1 MHMRKRSLCV
11 LATIALAISTVTVGC
26 GGSASSSQTQQQEA
40 TEPTTEETQAADAGQ
55 NEAEAPAE
63 TEAAPQ
69 ADAAAQPEATAATE
83 PAAQPEATAATEPAA
98 QPEATAAAEP
108 AAKPAPAPA
117 PAPEPEPEL
126 PRSPLTGK
134 VMDEELLKQRPL
146 AVMYPINQQAQPQY
160 GLDRVDVFYE
170 IMEEG
175 SMSRQ
180 MGIMQDWQGLD
191 RIGNIRSIRSYFVYE
206 ALEWDPII
214 IHFGGPVDWVA
225 DDLTRE
231 DVDNINGVGGVMGPD
246 YGAFYRIPHD
256 GVAIEHTAYTD
267 SEHIN
272 DAIEEAGFE
281 REHREGYYKDKH
293 FTFAKDGEVNTLEQ
307 YPDAVDATE
316 IDMAGSYPVTKSAL
330 YYNPDDHLYYK
341 TLYGE
346 DQCDGATGEQLSFTN
361 IFIQRCDWVHCAEGT
376 SKYLWFRI
384 EEPRPGIDDGFYI
397 TNGKMI
403 HVTWDKAGDYE
414 PTIYYDDNGNEV
426 TVNQGRTMVF
436 IIRDDTDDF
445 DINSITYYPDDHKT
459 LTEAD
464 VAESSDEG
472 STEEAASEEEPAGE
486 SLDTEETEW

>member
-1 MHMRKRSLCV
+1 MRKRSLCV

-40 TEPTTEETQAADAGQ
+40 TEPTTDETQAADAGQ

-83 PAAQPEATAATEPAA
+83 PAAQPEATAA
-98 QPEATAAAEP
+98 AEP
-108 AAKPAPAPA
+108 AAKPAPVPA

-214 IHFGGPVDWVA
+214 LHFGGPVDYTGEI
-225 DDLTRE
+225 LTRE

-246 YGAFYRIPHD
+246 YGAYYRVPHD

-267 SEHIN
+267 SENVN

-281 REHREGYYKDKH
+281 KEHREGYYHEKH
-293 FTFAKDGEVNTLEQ
+293 FTFAKDGEINTLEQ

-316 IDMAGSYPVTKSAL
+316 IDMEGSYPVTRSAL
-330 YYNPDDHLYYK
+330 YYNEDDHKYYK
-341 TLYGE
+341 TLYGN
-346 DQCDGATGEQLSFTN
+346 DQCDAVTGEQMAFEN
-361 IFIQRCDWVHCAEGT
+361 IFIQRCAWTHVVDGSA
-376 SKYLWFRI
+376 YLWFRI
-384 EEPRPGIDDGFYI
+384 EEPEEGVDDGFYI

-403 HVTWDKAGDYE
+403 HVTWNKEDDYE
-414 PTIYYDDNGNEV
+414 PTIYYDDNGQEV
-426 TVNQGRTMVF
+426 TVNQGRTMIF

-445 DINSITYYPDDHKT
+445 DINGITYYPDDHKT

-464 VAESSDEG
+464 VEESSED
-472 STEEAASEEEPAGE
+472 STEEESAPVEEPEEE
-486 SLDTEETEW
+486 EW

>member
-1 MHMRKRSLCV
+1 MRNRSLCI
-11 LATIALAISTVTVGC
+11 LTAASLILSTALTGC
-26 GGSASSSQTQQQEA
+26 GSAAGQQSVEKEQEQTTAADDTEA
-40 TEPTTEETQAADAGQ
+40 VDAAEGTTTVPTETDAGTEAGGQAATVQ
-55 NEAEAPAE
+55 E
-63 TEAAPQ
+63 TKKE
-69 ADAAAQPEATAATE
+69 
-83 PAAQPEATAATEPAA
+83 
-98 QPEATAAAEP
+98 
-108 AAKPAPAPA
+108 
-117 PAPEPEPEL
+117 PEPEPEPEPVL
-126 PRSPLTGK
+126 PRSPMTGK
-134 VMDEELLKQRPL
+134 VMDEELLRQRPL
-146 AVMYPINQQAQPQY
+146 AVMYPINKQAQPQY
-160 GLDRVDVFYE
+160 GLDRVEVFYE

-175 SMSRQ
+175 DMSRQ
-180 MGIMQDWQGLD
+180 LGILQDWQGLD

-256 GVAIEHTAYTD
+256 GVALEHTAYTD
-267 SEHIN
+267 SDHIN

-281 REHREGYYKDKH
+281 REHREGYYKEKH
-293 FTFAKDGEVNTLEQ
+293 FTFAKDGEINTLEQ

-316 IDMAGSYPVTKSAL
+316 IDMAGSYPVTHSAL
-330 YYNPDDHLYYK
+330 YYDPEDKLYYK

-361 IFIQRCDWVHCAEGT
+361 VFIQRCAWEHCAEGT

-384 EEPRPGIDDGFYI
+384 EEPDPEYDDGFYI

-403 HVTWDKAGDYE
+403 HVTWNKEDDYE
-414 PTIYYDDNGNEV
+414 PTLFYDDNGNEV
-426 TVNQGRTMVF
+426 TVNQGRTMIF

-445 DINSITYYPDDHKT
+445 EINGLTYYPDDHKT

-464 VAESSDEG
+464 FEDDSSEESTS
-472 STEEAASEEEPAGE
+472 EEAEYAEEPEEE
-486 SLDTEETEW
+486 EW

>member
-1 MHMRKRSLCV
+1 MRKRSLCV

-214 IHFGGPVDWVA
+214 LHFGGPVDYTGEI
-225 DDLTRE
+225 LTRE
-231 DVDNINGVGGVMGPD
+231 DVDNINGVGGIMGPD
-246 YGAFYRIPHD
+246 YGAYYRVPHD

-267 SEHIN
+267 SENVN

-281 REHREGYYKDKH
+281 KEHREGYYHEKH
-293 FTFAKDGEVNTLEQ
+293 FTFAKDGEINTLEQ

-316 IDMAGSYPVTKSAL
+316 IDMEGSYPVTRSAL
-330 YYNPDDHLYYK
+330 YYNEDDHKYYK
-341 TLYGE
+341 TLYGN
-346 DQCDGATGEQLSFTN
+346 DQCDAVTGEQMAFEN
-361 IFIQRCDWVHCAEGT
+361 IFIQRCAWTHVVDGSA
-376 SKYLWFRI
+376 YLWFRI
-384 EEPRPGIDDGFYI
+384 EEPEEGVDDGFYI

-403 HVTWDKAGDYE
+403 HVTWNKEDDYE
-414 PTIYYDDNGNEV
+414 PTIYYDDNGQEV
-426 TVNQGRTMVF
+426 TVNQGRTMIF

-445 DINSITYYPDDHKT
+445 DINGITYYPDDHKT

-464 VAESSDEG
+464 VEESSED
-472 STEEAASEEEPAGE
+472 STEEESAPVEEPEEE
-486 SLDTEETEW
+486 EW

>member
-1 MHMRKRSLCV
+1 MRNRSLCI
-11 LATIALAISTVTVGC
+11 LTAASLILSTALTGC
-26 GGSASSSQTQQQEA
+26 GSAAGQQSVEKEQEQT
-40 TEPTTEETQAADAGQ
+40 TAADDT
-55 NEAEAPAE
+55 EAVDAAEGTTTVPAE
-63 TEAAPQ
+63 TDAGTEAGGQ
-69 ADAAAQPEATAATE
+69 AATVQE
-83 PAAQPEATAATEPAA
+83 TKKE
-98 QPEATAAAEP
+98 
-108 AAKPAPAPA
+108 
-117 PAPEPEPEL
+117 PEPEPEPEPVL
-126 PRSPLTGK
+126 PRSPMTGK
-134 VMDEELLKQRPL
+134 VMDEELLRQRPL
-146 AVMYPINQQAQPQY
+146 AVMYPINKQAQPQY
-160 GLDRVDVFYE
+160 GLDRVEVFYE

-175 SMSRQ
+175 DMSRQ
-180 MGIMQDWQGLD
+180 LGILQDWQGLD

-256 GVAIEHTAYTD
+256 GVELEHTAYTD
-267 SEHIN
+267 SDHIN

-281 REHREGYYKDKH
+281 REHREGYYKEKH
-293 FTFAKDGEVNTLEQ
+293 FTFAKDGEINTLEQ

-316 IDMAGSYPVTKSAL
+316 IDMAGSYPVTHSAL
-330 YYNPDDHLYYK
+330 YYDPEDKLYYK

-361 IFIQRCDWVHCAEGT
+361 VFIQRCAWEHCAEGT

-384 EEPRPGIDDGFYI
+384 EEPDPEYDDGFYI

-403 HVTWDKAGDYE
+403 HVTWNKEDDYE
-414 PTIYYDDNGNEV
+414 PTLFYDDNGNEV
-426 TVNQGRTMVF
+426 TVNQGRTMIF

-445 DINSITYYPDDHKT
+445 EINGLTYYPDDHKT

-464 VAESSDEG
+464 FEDDSSEESTS
-472 STEEAASEEEPAGE
+472 EEAEYAEEPEEE
-486 SLDTEETEW
+486 EW

>member
-1 MHMRKRSLCV
+1 MRKRSLCV

-26 GGSASSSQTQQQEA
+26 GGSASSTQTQQQEA
-40 TEPTTEETQAADAGQ
+40 TEPTTEETQAADADQ

-63 TEAAPQ
+63 TDAAPQ
-69 ADAAAQPEATAATE
+69 AEAV
-83 PAAQPEATAATEPAA
+83 AQPEATAATEPAA
-98 QPEATAAAEP
+98 QPEATAAADP

-117 PAPEPEPEL
+117 PAPAPEPEPVL

-214 IHFGGPVDWVA
+214 LHFGGPVDYTGEI
-225 DDLTRE
+225 LTRE

-246 YGAFYRIPHD
+246 YGAYYRVPHD

-267 SEHIN
+267 SDNVN
-272 DAIEEAGFE
+272 DAIDEAGFE
-281 REHREGYYKDKH
+281 REHREGYYHEKH
-293 FTFAKDGEVNTLEQ
+293 FTFAKDGEINTLEQ

-316 IDMAGSYPVTKSAL
+316 IDMEGSYPVTRSAL
-330 YYNPDDHLYYK
+330 YYNEDDHKYYK
-341 TLYGE
+341 TLYGN
-346 DQCDGATGEQLSFTN
+346 DQCDAVTGEQMAFEN
-361 IFIQRCDWVHCAEGT
+361 IFIQRCAWTHVVDGSA
-376 SKYLWFRI
+376 YLWFRI
-384 EEPRPGIDDGFYI
+384 EEPEEGVDDGFYI

-403 HVTWDKAGDYE
+403 HVTWNKEDDYE
-414 PTIYYDDNGNEV
+414 PTLFYDDNGKEV
-426 TVNQGRTMVF
+426 TVNQGRTMIF

-445 DINSITYYPDDHKT
+445 DINGITYYPDDHKT

-464 VAESSDEG
+464 VEESSED
-472 STEEAASEEEPAGE
+472 STEEESAPVEEPEEE
-486 SLDTEETEW
+486 EW

>member
-214 IHFGGPVDWVA
+214 LHFGGPVDYTGEI
-225 DDLTRE
+225 LTRE

-246 YGAFYRIPHD
+246 YGAYYRVPHD

-267 SEHIN
+267 SENVN

-281 REHREGYYKDKH
+281 KEHREGYYHEKH
-293 FTFAKDGEVNTLEQ
+293 FTFAKDGEINTLEQ

-316 IDMAGSYPVTKSAL
+316 IDMEGSYPVTRSAL
-330 YYNPDDHLYYK
+330 YYNEDDHKYYK
-341 TLYGE
+341 TLYGN
-346 DQCDGATGEQLSFTN
+346 DQCDAVTGEQMAFEN
-361 IFIQRCDWVHCAEGT
+361 IFIQRCAWTHVVDGSA
-376 SKYLWFRI
+376 YLWFRI
-384 EEPRPGIDDGFYI
+384 EEPEEGVDDGFYI

-403 HVTWDKAGDYE
+403 HVTWNKEDDYE
-414 PTIYYDDNGNEV
+414 PTIYYDDNGQEV
-426 TVNQGRTMVF
+426 TVNQGRTMIF

-445 DINSITYYPDDHKT
+445 DINGITYYPDDHKT

-464 VAESSDEG
+464 VEESSED
-472 STEEAASEEEPAGE
+472 STEEESAPVEEPEEE
-486 SLDTEETEW
+486 EW

>member
-1 MHMRKRSLCV
+1 MRKRSLCV

-214 IHFGGPVDWVA
+214 LHFGGPVDYTGEI
-225 DDLTRE
+225 LTRE

-246 YGAFYRIPHD
+246 YGAYYRVPHD

-267 SEHIN
+267 SENVN

-281 REHREGYYKDKH
+281 KEHREGYYHDKH
-293 FTFAKDGEVNTLEQ
+293 FTFAKDGEINTLEQ

-316 IDMAGSYPVTKSAL
+316 IDMEGSYPVTRSAL
-330 YYNPDDHLYYK
+330 YYNEDDHKYYK
-341 TLYGE
+341 TLYGN
-346 DQCDGATGEQLSFTN
+346 DQCDAVTGEQMAFEN
-361 IFIQRCDWVHCAEGT
+361 IFIQRCAWTHVVDGSA
-376 SKYLWFRI
+376 YLWFRI
-384 EEPRPGIDDGFYI
+384 EEPEEGVDDGFYI

-403 HVTWDKAGDYE
+403 HVTWNKEDDYE
-414 PTIYYDDNGNEV
+414 PTIYYDDNGQEV
-426 TVNQGRTMVF
+426 TVNQGRTMIF

-445 DINSITYYPDDHKT
+445 DINGITYYPDDHKT

-464 VAESSDEG
+464 VEESSED
-472 STEEAASEEEPAGE
+472 STEEESAPVEEPEEE
-486 SLDTEETEW
+486 EW

>member
-1 MHMRKRSLCV
+1 MHMRKRSLCI

-214 IHFGGPVDWVA
+214 LHFGGPVDYTGEI
-225 DDLTRE
+225 LTRE

-246 YGAFYRIPHD
+246 YGAYYRVPHD

-267 SEHIN
+267 SENVN

-281 REHREGYYKDKH
+281 KEHREGYYHEKH
-293 FTFAKDGEVNTLEQ
+293 FTFAKDGEINTLEQ

-316 IDMAGSYPVTKSAL
+316 IDMEGSYPVTRSAL
-330 YYNPDDHLYYK
+330 YYNEDDHKYYK
-341 TLYGE
+341 TLYGN
-346 DQCDGATGEQLSFTN
+346 DQCDAVTGEQMAFEN
-361 IFIQRCDWVHCAEGT
+361 IFIQRCAWTHVVDGSA
-376 SKYLWFRI
+376 YLWFRI
-384 EEPRPGIDDGFYI
+384 EEPEEGVDDGFYI

-403 HVTWDKAGDYE
+403 HVTWNKEDDYE
-414 PTIYYDDNGNEV
+414 PTIYYDDNGQEV
-426 TVNQGRTMVF
+426 TVNQGRTMIF

-445 DINSITYYPDDHKT
+445 DINGITYYPDDHKT

-464 VAESSDEG
+464 VEESSED
-472 STEEAASEEEPAGE
+472 STEEESAPVEEPEEE
-486 SLDTEETEW
+486 EW

>member
-1 MHMRKRSLCV
+1 MRNRSLCIFTAAS
-11 LATIALAISTVTVGC
+11 LILSTALTGC
-26 GGSASSSQTQQQEA
+26 GSSAGQQSVEKEQEQTTAADDTEA
-40 TEPTTEETQAADAGQ
+40 VDAAEGTTTVPTETDAGTEAGGQAATVQ
-55 NEAEAPAE
+55 E
-63 TEAAPQ
+63 TKKE
-69 ADAAAQPEATAATE
+69 
-83 PAAQPEATAATEPAA
+83 
-98 QPEATAAAEP
+98 
-108 AAKPAPAPA
+108 
-117 PAPEPEPEL
+117 PEPEPEPEPVL
-126 PRSPLTGK
+126 PRSPMTGK
-134 VMDEELLKQRPL
+134 VMDEELLRQRPL
-146 AVMYPINQQAQPQY
+146 AVMYPINKQAQPQY
-160 GLDRVDVFYE
+160 GLDRVEVFYE

-175 SMSRQ
+175 DMSRQ
-180 MGIMQDWQGLD
+180 LGILQDWQGLD

-256 GVAIEHTAYTD
+256 GVELEHTAYTD
-267 SEHIN
+267 SDHIN

-281 REHREGYYKDKH
+281 REHREGYYKEKH
-293 FTFAKDGEVNTLEQ
+293 FTFAKDGEINTLEQ

-316 IDMAGSYPVTKSAL
+316 IDMAGSYPVTHSAL
-330 YYNPDDHLYYK
+330 YYDPEDKLYYK

-361 IFIQRCDWVHCAEGT
+361 VFIQRCAWEHCAEGT

-384 EEPRPGIDDGFYI
+384 EEPDPEYDDGFSI

-403 HVTWDKAGDYE
+403 HVTWNKEDDYE
-414 PTIYYDDNGNEV
+414 PTLFYDDNGNEV
-426 TVNQGRTMVF
+426 TVNQGRTMIF

-445 DINSITYYPDDHKT
+445 EINGLTYYPDDHKT

-464 VAESSDEG
+464 FEDDSSEESTS
-472 STEEAASEEEPAGE
+472 EEAEYAEEPEEE
-486 SLDTEETEW
+486 EW

>member
-1 MHMRKRSLCV
+1 MRKRSLCV

-40 TEPTTEETQAADAGQ
+40 TEPTTDETQAADAGQ

-214 IHFGGPVDWVA
+214 LHFGGPVDYTGEI
-225 DDLTRE
+225 LTRE

-246 YGAFYRIPHD
+246 YGAYYRVPHD

-267 SEHIN
+267 SENVN

-281 REHREGYYKDKH
+281 KEHREGYYHEKH
-293 FTFAKDGEVNTLEQ
+293 FTFAKDGEINTLEQ

-316 IDMAGSYPVTKSAL
+316 IDMEGSYPVTRSAL
-330 YYNPDDHLYYK
+330 YYNEDDHKYYK
-341 TLYGE
+341 TLYGN
-346 DQCDGATGEQLSFTN
+346 DQCDAVTGEQMAFEN
-361 IFIQRCDWVHCAEGT
+361 IFIQRCAWTHVVDGSA
-376 SKYLWFRI
+376 YLWFRI
-384 EEPRPGIDDGFYI
+384 EEPEEGVDDGFYI

-403 HVTWDKAGDYE
+403 HVTWNKEDDYE
-414 PTIYYDDNGNEV
+414 PTIYYDDNGQEV
-426 TVNQGRTMVF
+426 TVNQGRTMIF

-445 DINSITYYPDDHKT
+445 DINGITYYPDDHKT

-464 VAESSDEG
+464 VEESSED
-472 STEEAASEEEPAGE
+472 STEEESAPVEEPEEE
-486 SLDTEETEW
+486 EW

>member
-1 MHMRKRSLCV
+1 MRNRSLCI
-11 LATIALAISTVTVGC
+11 LTAASLILSTALTGC
-26 GGSASSSQTQQQEA
+26 GSAAGQQSVEKEQEQTTAADDTEA
-40 TEPTTEETQAADAGQ
+40 VDAAEGTTTVPAEADAG
-55 NEAEAPAE
+55 
-63 TEAAPQ
+63 TEAGGQ
-69 ADAAAQPEATAATE
+69 AATVQE
-83 PAAQPEATAATEPAA
+83 TKKE
-98 QPEATAAAEP
+98 
-108 AAKPAPAPA
+108 
-117 PAPEPEPEL
+117 PEPEPEPEPVL
-126 PRSPLTGK
+126 PRSPMTGK
-134 VMDEELLKQRPL
+134 VMDEELLRQRPL
-146 AVMYPINQQAQPQY
+146 AVMYPINKQAQPQY
-160 GLDRVDVFYE
+160 GLDRVEVFYE

-175 SMSRQ
+175 DMSRQ
-180 MGIMQDWQGLD
+180 LGILQDWQGLD

-256 GVAIEHTAYTD
+256 GVELEHTAYTD
-267 SEHIN
+267 SDHIN

-281 REHREGYYKDKH
+281 REHREGYYKEKH
-293 FTFAKDGEVNTLEQ
+293 FTFAKDGEINTLEQ

-316 IDMAGSYPVTKSAL
+316 IDMAGSYPVTHSAL
-330 YYNPDDHLYYK
+330 YYDPEDKLYYK

-361 IFIQRCDWVHCAEGT
+361 VFIQRCAWEHCAEGT

-384 EEPRPGIDDGFYI
+384 EEPDPEYDDGFYI

-403 HVTWDKAGDYE
+403 HVTWNKEDDYE
-414 PTIYYDDNGNEV
+414 PTLFYDDNGNEV
-426 TVNQGRTMVF
+426 TVNQGRTMIF

-445 DINSITYYPDDHKT
+445 EINGLTYYPDDHKT

-464 VAESSDEG
+464 FEDDSSEESTS
-472 STEEAASEEEPAGE
+472 EEAEYAEEPEEE
-486 SLDTEETEW
+486 EW

>member
-1 MHMRKRSLCV
+1 MRKRSLCV

-26 GGSASSSQTQQQEA
+26 GGSASSTQTQQEA

-63 TEAAPQ
+63 T
-69 ADAAAQPEATAATE
+69 DAAQVEAVAQAEPAGQPEATAATD
-83 PAAQPEATAATEPAA
+83 
-98 QPEATAAAEP
+98 P

-117 PAPEPEPEL
+117 PAPEPEPEPVL

-214 IHFGGPVDWVA
+214 LHFGGPVDYTGEI
-225 DDLTRE
+225 LTRE
-231 DVDNINGVGGVMGPD
+231 DVDNINGVGGVMGSD
-246 YGAFYRIPHD
+246 YGAYYRVPHD

-267 SEHIN
+267 SENVN

-281 REHREGYYKDKH
+281 KEHREGYYHEKH
-293 FTFAKDGEVNTLEQ
+293 FTFAKDGEINTLEQ

-316 IDMAGSYPVTKSAL
+316 IDMEGSYPVTRSAL
-330 YYNPDDHLYYK
+330 YYNEDDHKYYK
-341 TLYGE
+341 TLYGN
-346 DQCDGATGEQLSFTN
+346 DQCDAVTGEQMAFEN
-361 IFIQRCDWVHCAEGT
+361 IFIQRCAWTHVVDGSA
-376 SKYLWFRI
+376 YLWFRI
-384 EEPRPGIDDGFYI
+384 EEPEEGVDDGFYI

-403 HVTWDKAGDYE
+403 HVTWNKEDDYE
-414 PTIYYDDNGNEV
+414 PTLFYDDNGQEV
-426 TVNQGRTMVF
+426 TVNQGRTMIF

-445 DINSITYYPDDHKT
+445 DINGITYYPDDHKT

-464 VAESSDEG
+464 VEESSED
-472 STEEAASEEEPAGE
+472 STEEESAPVEEPEEE
-486 SLDTEETEW
+486 EW

>member
-1 MHMRKRSLCV
+1 MRKRSLCV

-214 IHFGGPVDWVA
+214 LHFGGPVDYTGEI
-225 DDLTRE
+225 LTRE

-246 YGAFYRIPHD
+246 YGAYYRVPHD

-267 SEHIN
+267 SENVN

-281 REHREGYYKDKH
+281 KEHREGYYHEKH
-293 FTFAKDGEVNTLEQ
+293 FTFAKDGEINTLEQ

-316 IDMAGSYPVTKSAL
+316 IDMEGSYPVTRSAL
-330 YYNPDDHLYYK
+330 YYNEDDHKYYK
-341 TLYGE
+341 TLYGN
-346 DQCDGATGEQLSFTN
+346 DQCDAVTGEQMAFEN
-361 IFIQRCDWVHCAEGT
+361 IFIQRCAWTHVVDGSA
-376 SKYLWFRI
+376 YLWFRI
-384 EEPRPGIDDGFYI
+384 EEPEEGVDDGFYI

-403 HVTWDKAGDYE
+403 HVTWNKEDDYE
-414 PTIYYDDNGNEV
+414 PTIYYDDNGQEV
-426 TVNQGRTMVF
+426 TVNQGRTMIF

-445 DINSITYYPDDHKT
+445 DINGITYYPDDHKT

-464 VAESSDEG
+464 VEESSED
-472 STEEAASEEEPAGE
+472 STEEESAPVEEPEEE
-486 SLDTEETEW
+486 EW

>member
-214 IHFGGPVDWVA
+214 LHFGGPVDYTGEI
-225 DDLTRE
+225 LTRE
-231 DVDNINGVGGVMGPD
+231 DVDNINGVGGIMGPD
-246 YGAFYRIPHD
+246 YGAYYRVPHD

-267 SEHIN
+267 SENVN

-281 REHREGYYKDKH
+281 KEHREGYYHEKH
-293 FTFAKDGEVNTLEQ
+293 FTMVEHRWYNYVVQGMRQAVLGGTCRAANLPGIEVCGKTGTAQNRGHDHSAFIGFAPMNDPKIAIAVYVENGGFGADFGVPIGAVMMEQ
-307 YPDAVDATE
+307 YLNGKLSAHGERVAE
-316 IDMAGSYPVTKSAL
+316 EFQHRHISY
-330 YYNPDDHLYYK
+330 
-341 TLYGE
+341 G
-346 DQCDGATGEQLSFTN
+346 TGE
-361 IFIQRCDWVHCAEGT
+361 R
-376 SKYLWFRI
+376 
-384 EEPRPGIDDGFYI
+384 
-397 TNGKMI
+397 
-403 HVTWDKAGDYE
+403 
-414 PTIYYDDNGNEV
+414 
-426 TVNQGRTMVF
+426 
-436 IIRDDTDDF
+436 
-445 DINSITYYPDDHKT
+445 
-459 LTEAD
+459 
-464 VAESSDEG
+464 
-472 STEEAASEEEPAGE
+472 
-486 SLDTEETEW
+486 